1 MNIPNLD
8 FEISLIKGFWNAP
21 SKIDWFRSLAIEGQA
36 SIVMTIVIL
45 FIVIISYEKDFK
57 NMKLWQSVGLVLSI
71 PFSVVYGYYMIKV
84 WFIITFESGFNIW
97 IGCVLGVL
105 SMFIVAIPAGI
116 VFYFVDRMEKIRKK
130 SKEKIS

>member
-8 FEISLIKGFWNAP
+8 FEISLIQSFWNSS
-21 SKIDWFRSLAIEGQA
+21 SKIDWSRSLAIEGQA

>member
-1 MNIPNLD
+1 M
-8 FEISLIKGFWNAP
+8 
-21 SKIDWFRSLAIEGQA
+21 AIEGQA

-116 VFYFVDRMEKIRKK
+116 VFYFVDRMEKIRK
-130 SKEKIS
+130 STNRH

>member
-130 SKEKIS
+130 S

>member
-130 SKEKIS
+130 I

>member
-1 MNIPNLD
+1 MNIPNLN

-45 FIVIISYEKDFK
+45 FIVIINYEKDFK

-130 SKEKIS
+130 S

>member
-1 MNIPNLD
+1 M
-8 FEISLIKGFWNAP
+8 
-21 SKIDWFRSLAIEGQA
+21 AIEGQA